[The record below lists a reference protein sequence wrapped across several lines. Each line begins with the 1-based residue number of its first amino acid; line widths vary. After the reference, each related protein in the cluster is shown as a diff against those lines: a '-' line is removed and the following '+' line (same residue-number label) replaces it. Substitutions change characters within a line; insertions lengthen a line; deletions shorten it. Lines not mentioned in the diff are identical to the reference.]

1 MRASSLLP
9 GVARYSQSGC
19 AGGTSRVR
27 LGSGMAVFALRLSEL
42 NLPFQTSLPPGSAD
56 PALHLANGRMHSAV
70 LAVDATAPIPDIST
84 AATAPGASRRADES
98 DAP

>member
-19 AGGTSRVR
+19 AGGTSRVL
-27 LGSGMAVFALRLSEL
+27 LGSGMAVLALRLSEL
-42 NLPFQTSLPPGSAD
+42 SLPCQTSLPRGSAD

-70 LAVDATAPIPDIST
+70 LAVDARVPIPDIST
-84 AATAPGASRRADES
+84 AANSAGRLQASGRE
-98 DAP
+98 